1 MNPGIIA
8 LLIVI
13 GVILLFAIIVVV
25 WWISVYNKFRRYQVA
40 VEEAKSGIDVA
51 LTKRFDLLTKMFD
64 ITKGYAKHEHDTLA
78 DVIGLRTGI
87 PAGTSVKDLSDIN
100 GKLDAEQKKIEIV
113 FEKYPDLKANTVFIE
128 LQASSRDAEE
138 HLQASRRLYNSNV
151 KVYNELLLV
160 FPSSIIAHH
169 YHFEKADFFEAEEA
183 KRSDVKMEF

>member
-100 GKLDAEQKKIEIV
+100 GKLDAEQKKIDIV